1 MAAGSQR
8 SDNAAVQKILVGTMK
23 ALSRQGTHKLSVS
36 DICEASEVARGT
48 FYRYFNT
55 KEEVLALLARHFEEG
70 VAQSLAAATAAKP
83 DPALRVKVVLDTLT
97 AYRAAGG
104 DLTRMLDVAPEFTL
118 AFIRDTFPNLVDV
131 VVEALGPA
139 ADESPLVTGGTLTKR
154 QLGDLFLRSV
164 MSTLFLP
171 GSQSDEVPA
180 LVASLFAIAP
190 TASKT
195 KARRRPG
202 AKAG

>member
-1 MAAGSQR
+1 MAADGER
-8 SDNAAVQKILVGTMK
+8 PDNAAVQKILVGTMK

-70 VAQSLAAATAAKP
+70 VAESLAAAITANP
-83 DPALRVKVVLDTLT
+83 DPASRVNVVLDTLT

-131 VVEALGPA
+131 IVEALGPA
-139 ADESPLVTGGTLTKR
+139 ADESPLVTEGTLTKR

-190 TASKT
+190 TGKT

>member
-1 MAAGSQR
+1 MAADGQR
-8 SDNAAVQKILVGTMK
+8 PDNAAVQKILVGTMK

-70 VAQSLAAATAAKP
+70 VAESLAAAIAANP
-83 DPALRVKVVLDTLT
+83 DPASRVKVVLDTLT

-131 VVEALGPA
+131 IVEALGPA
-139 ADESPLVTGGTLTKR
+139 ADEAPLVTEGTLSKR

-180 LVASLFAIAP
+180 LVASLFAIPP
-190 TASKT
+190 TGKT

>member
-1 MAAGSQR
+1 MAADGQR
-8 SDNAAVQKILVGTMK
+8 SDNAVQKILVGTMK
-23 ALSRQGTHKLSVS
+23 ALSRQGTHKLSVR
-36 DICEASEVARGT
+36 DICEASQVARGT
-48 FYRYFNT
+48 FYRYFDS
-55 KEEVLALLARHFEEG
+55 KEEVLAHLARHFEEG
-70 VAQSLAAATAAKP
+70 VAEAMAAAIDANP
-83 DPALRVKVVLDTLT
+83 DPAARVQVVLNTLT

-104 DLTRMLDVAPEFTL
+104 DLNRMLDVAPEFTL

-139 ADESPLVTGGTLTKR
+139 ADESPLVTAGTLTKR

-171 GSQSDEVPA
+171 GSESGEVPV
-180 LVASLFAIAP
+180 LVASLFAVAP
-190 TASKT
+190 TVKT
-195 KARRRPG
+195 KARRGPG